1 MAYDGNPIS
10 AFTTSEIAS
19 ITNAALDYYI
29 KGESFAQTIQEK
41 PLLGRMMSK
50 QKTFPGGKGLIS
62 IPIISE
68 YTTGIEGFVGD
79 ESVSYDNPNNLKRVT
94 FPWKEI
100 HAGISM
106 TLTELKIDGISVV
119 DTLDGANVTRHSERD
134 MTVLTNILEHKLGDM
149 AEGWARSFNEM
160 LWKDGTQ
167 DNKLVPGLSFFISD
181 DPTTGVVGGV
191 NRATTGN
198 EFWRNRALVGN
209 NKIVSS
215 VTGQTLTKT
224 LRAEARQL
232 KRYGGKPD
240 LILAGSRF
248 IELLE
253 AEVFEKGV
261 YTQSGF
267 VNNGKNEIGMADISM
282 RGIGTI
288 IYDPTLDDLN
298 KSDYAYFVDSGNIN
312 LYVMEGED
320 RKTHNPARPHDKYVL
335 YRAMTWTGATAARQL
350 NGCGVYQVT
359 D

>member
-10 AFTTSEIAS
+10 AFTTAEIAS

-41 PLLGRMMSK
+41 PLLGKMMSK

-79 ESVSYDNPNNLKRVT
+79 EQVSYDNPNNMKRVT

-100 HAGISM
+100 HAGISL

-119 DTLDGANVTRHSERD
+119 DTLDGANVSRHSERD
-134 MTVLTNILEHKLGDM
+134 VTVLTNILEHKLSDM
-149 AEGWARSFNEM
+149 AEGWSRSFNEM
-160 LWKDGTQ
+160 LWNDGTQ
-167 DNKLVPGLSFFISD
+167 DNKLVPGLSFFIAD

-191 NRATTGN
+191 NRATAGN
-198 EFWRNRALVGN
+198 EFWRNRSLVGA
-209 NKIVSS
+209 NKIVPSAS
-215 VTGQTLTKT
+215 AQTLTKT
-224 LRAEARQL
+224 LRQEVRQL

-240 LILAGSRF
+240 ILLCGSKF
-248 IELLE
+248 IEALE
-253 AEVFEKGV
+253 AEIHEKGI
-261 YTQSGF
+261 YTQAGF
-267 VNNGKNEIGMADISM
+267 VNSGKTDIGMGDISM
-282 RGIGTI
+282 RGVGTFV
-288 IYDPTLDDLN
+288 YDPTLDDLN
-298 KSDYAYFVDSGNIN
+298 KSDYAYFIDSNNIN

-350 NGCGVYQVT
+350 NGCGVYQVA
-359 D
+359 

>member
-1 MAYDGNPIS
+1 MAYDGNVIS
-10 AFTTSEIAS
+10 AFTTAEIAS

-41 PLLGRMMSK
+41 PLLGRMMGK

-134 MTVLTNILEHKLGDM
+134 MTVLTNILEHKLADM

-160 LWKDGTQ
+160 LWLDGTQ
-167 DNKLVPGLSFFISD
+167 DNKLVPGLSFFIAD

-191 NRATTGN
+191 NRATAGN
-198 EFWRNRALVGN
+198 EFWRNRALVGT
-209 NKIVSS
+209 NKITSS
-215 VTGQTLTKT
+215 VTNQTLTKT

-240 LILAGSRF
+240 LILAGSKF
-248 IELLE
+248 IETLE
-253 AEVFEKGV
+253 AEVFEKGA
-261 YTQSGF
+261 YTQTGF

-282 RGIGTI
+282 RGVGTF

-350 NGCGVYQVT
+350 NGCGVYQVA
-359 D
+359 

>member
-19 ITNAALDYYI
+19 ITNAALDFYI

-41 PLLGRMMSK
+41 PLLGKMMSK

-62 IPIISE
+62 IPIVSE

-79 ESVSYDNPNNLKRVT
+79 EQVSYDNPNNMKRVT

-100 HAGISM
+100 HAGISL

-119 DTLDGANVTRHSERD
+119 DTLDGSNVSRHSERD
-134 MTVLTNILEHKLGDM
+134 VTVLTNILEHKLADM
-149 AEGWARSFNEM
+149 AEGWSRSFNEM
-160 LWKDGTQ
+160 LWNDGTQ
-167 DNKLVPGLSFFISD
+167 DNKLVPGLSFFIAD
-181 DPTTGVVGGV
+181 DPTQGIVGGI
-191 NRATTGN
+191 NRATAGN
-198 EFWRNRALVGN
+198 EFWRNRALVSTN
-209 NKIVSS
+209 AIAVSP
-215 VTGQTLTKT
+215 TNQTLTKT
-224 LRAEARQL
+224 LRQEVRQL

-240 LILAGSRF
+240 ILLAGSKF
-248 IELLE
+248 IEALE
-253 AEVFEKGV
+253 AEIHEKGI

-267 VNNGKNEIGMADISM
+267 VNSGKTDIGMGDISM
-282 RGIGTI
+282 RGVGTFV
-288 IYDPTLDDLN
+288 YDPTLDDMN
-298 KSDYAYFVDSGNIN
+298 KSEYAYFIDSNNIN

-350 NGCGVYQVT
+350 NGCGVYQIAS
-359 D
+359 